1 MSFMSATSAGRLR
14 RAALPVIVLALLGG
28 CARIRDHKGYVGDT
42 LLIESVQPGIDN
54 RESVAKTLGRPSF
67 SAQWDDSTWYYWAR
81 NTRQLAFGSP
91 KPTEQLLMTVKF
103 DRAGKVAS
111 VTRTGTETIASI
123 DPAGGKTP
131 TLGRNR
137 GFFAELFG
145 NIGRVGAAGPAAS
158 TADNPN

>member
-1 MSFMSATSAGRLR
+1 MSFPKRVAL
-14 RAALPVIVLALLGG
+14 AALVPALLAG
-28 CARIRDHKGYVGDT
+28 CAQIREHKGYVGDT
-42 LLIESVQPGIDN
+42 LLLDSVQPGIDN
-54 RESVAKTLGRPSF
+54 KESVAKTLGRPSF
-67 SAQWDDSTWYYWAR
+67 TANWDDSTWYYWAR

-103 DRAGKVAS
+103 DRTGNVAS
-111 VTRTGTETIASI
+111 VSRSGVETVASI
-123 DPAGGKTP
+123 NPAGGKTP

-145 NIGRVGAAGPAAS
+145 NIGTVGSAGQAAS